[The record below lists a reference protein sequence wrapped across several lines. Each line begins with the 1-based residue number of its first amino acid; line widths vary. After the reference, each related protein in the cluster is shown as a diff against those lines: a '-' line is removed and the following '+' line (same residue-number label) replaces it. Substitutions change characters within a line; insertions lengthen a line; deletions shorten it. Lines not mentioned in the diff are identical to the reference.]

1 MLSSA
6 AVADK
11 VSPVQKVV
19 ELLEECKGKVAKDLA
34 AEAAVMEEYT
44 TFCDDELKEKGYA
57 IETATREIGE
67 LEAAIE
73 DSKATVLAQSDE
85 IATLG
90 TEAAAKSKE
99 LYDATEVR
107 KAKKADFEAA
117 EAELVKSVD
126 ECSRAVVALEKGMA
140 LVQGGKRKEAK
151 KELKAVSMALTSIVG
166 AISIDTE
173 STRKLKSFL
182 QQTSSESDNDDLSLK
197 QPQAKMVA
205 YESKSGGIIQ
215 TVKDMQAKA
224 EGELSDLR
232 KKEMA
237 DAHEFSMLESSLQS
251 EISHNTE
258 KTSIATKAKA
268 SAEEAGATAE
278 GDLASTT
285 KTKAADTEYSTNLK
299 TECEMAASEWAAR
312 QASAKEEMAAI
323 DKAKEILVSGVV
335 ALVQSGAKL
344 TKKSDFDDDDSE
356 SDSSSATRAKLVKKI
371 QSLGKKF
378 HSFGLMQLAS
388 VAGSDPFVKIRG
400 LIEDMIAKL
409 LKEAQEEA
417 TQKAFCDAE
426 MGKSK
431 TSQAEK
437 TATIDKLQT
446 RIDGASATIAEL
458 TEAIKTLQAE
468 IADIDSSQAEA
479 TKIRTTESA
488 DNKAAI
494 ADFSQSADAVV
505 KAMGVLKSFYEGT
518 ALIQASSKTGRPSF
532 GGAKSDTGSSI
543 ISVLEVAESDFT
555 RLLAETETAED
566 AAAAAYET
574 QTKENTVSKTTKETD
589 AKAKESEIKSLTV
602 ELGHSKEDHASTSE
616 ELDAVNSYIDK
627 LRPQCEEKAMS
638 YAEKKAA
645 REAEIAGLKEALEIL
660 EGSSFLQSSNRFMSV
675 RRA

>member
-1 MLSSA
+1 MKPAVLA
-6 AVADK
+6 LVLTAVVADK

-34 AEAAVMEEYT
+34 AEAEVMEEYT

-182 QQTSSESDNDDLSLK
+182 QQTSAESDNDDLSLK

-205 YESKSGGIIQ
+205 YESKSGGIIA

-251 EISHNTE
+251 EISHNAE
-258 KTSIATKAKA
+258 KTSAATKSKA
-268 SAEEAGATAE
+268 AAEESKATAE
-278 GDLASTT
+278 GDLSTTT
-285 KTKAADTEYSTNLK
+285 KTKAADEEYSATLK
-299 TECEMAASEWAAR
+299 TECETAASEWAAR
-312 QASAKEEMAAI
+312 QKSAKEEMAAI
-323 DKAKEILVSGVV
+323 EKAKEILVS
-335 ALVQSGAKL
+335 
-344 TKKSDFDDDDSE
+344 
-356 SDSSSATRAKLVKKI
+356 
-371 QSLGKKF
+371 
-378 HSFGLMQLAS
+378 
-388 VAGSDPFVKIRG
+388 
-400 LIEDMIAKL
+400 
-409 LKEAQEEA
+409 
-417 TQKAFCDAE
+417 
-426 MGKSK
+426 
-431 TSQAEK
+431 
-437 TATIDKLQT
+437 
-446 RIDGASATIAEL
+446 
-458 TEAIKTLQAE
+458 
-468 IADIDSSQAEA
+468 
-479 TKIRTTESA
+479 
-488 DNKAAI
+488 
-494 ADFSQSADAVV
+494 
-505 KAMGVLKSFYEGT
+505 
-518 ALIQASSKTGRPSF
+518 
-532 GGAKSDTGSSI
+532 
-543 ISVLEVAESDFT
+543 
-555 RLLAETETAED
+555 
-566 AAAAAYET
+566 
-574 QTKENTVSKTTKETD
+574 
-589 AKAKESEIKSLTV
+589 
-602 ELGHSKEDHASTSE
+602 
-616 ELDAVNSYIDK
+616 
-627 LRPQCEEKAMS
+627 
-638 YAEKKAA
+638 
-645 REAEIAGLKEALEIL
+645 
-660 EGSSFLQSSNRFMSV
+660 
-675 RRA
+675 